1 MAVSL
6 HPTVE
11 DDAIRINP
19 HLAVTFQR
27 TLRVPENSTS
37 YPLPPG
43 LGRFPIRCG
52 RDYVGRIPE
61 SWTKT
66 SDFFIPLYQR
76 EALWLGFEGK
86 WWHPFALVIAA
97 DDVNVLTG
105 EPSSSPL
112 TAKPQNYIVV
122 PDQPWLDGVRTEKGL
137 VRQFVAWPLG
147 KGLTAAEQI
156 GRRADTTGLQFR
168 VFQGKPN
175 RFPDAEPERKA
186 REEVRPSHTSSLP
199 HLGVGV
205 GGIIRQNIY
214 PDPYGFESWESVPA
228 VTFQVHLL
236 NSEQFRAVTGEEP
249 PPTPISAA
257 TYNQHKFPWF
267 ELLDEQ
273 AGDVGAQDLLSKLR
287 PGGKSLSSDGESGGP
302 SIHEEQIKGIRR
314 TRPTDTQE

>member
-1 MAVSL
+1 MVQVKQPETRPMTEEGDFLQIQAIDYL
-6 HPTVE
+6 H
-11 DDAIRINP
+11 
-19 HLAVTFQR
+19 F
-27 TLRVPENSTS
+27 
-37 YPLPPG
+37 
-43 LGRFPIRCG
+43 
-52 RDYVGRIPE
+52 YVGNAKQAMYWWWKGFGFKPIAYSGLETGNRDFASYVLE
-61 SWTKT
+61 S
-66 SDFFIPLYQR
+66 
-76 EALWLGFEGK
+76 GK
-86 WWHPFALVIAA
+86 IRFVVSTPYGPSHEMAGHQLTHGDGVKVIAIQVK
-97 DDVNVLTG
+97 DVEQAYTATTSRGEEISPGSTG
-105 EPSSSPL
+105 R
-112 TAKPQNYIVV
+112 I
-122 PDQPWLDGVRTEKGL
+122 GTEKGL

-205 GGIIRQNIY
+205 GGINHEKHK

-273 AGDVGAQDLLSKLR
+273 AGDVGAQDLLSKLQV
-287 PGGKSLSSDGESGGP
+287 LGEN
-302 SIHEEQIKGIRR
+302 R
-314 TRPTDTQE
+314 